1 MKIAFYEIT
10 SSDQKY
16 VQKQLKGHKLSFY
29 EHQLNHV
36 NLPAEDTE
44 ILSIHAHSTI
54 DKQALNK
61 LPNLR
66 YIQTRTAGSDH
77 IDLAEC
83 KKRGIVVSYA
93 PGVNSTSVAE
103 FVFVLLLSLVR
114 NLHMACAQCAKGGF
128 AEGGYTGTELAGKTM
143 GIVGTGA
150 VGAKTAILAKGFGMK
165 VLVYDVS
172 KNPRLSKHKSIQY
185 VPIKA
190 LLKQSD
196 IISLHV
202 PLLPTTKHMINST
215 TIASMKKGVFLINT
229 ARGAVVDTQALVS
242 ALKSG
247 KIAGAGL
254 DVLEDELALRK
265 NQQKTLSKQKQ
276 QMYKDM
282 QGMMGKNLLV
292 TPHVAYSSIES
303 NRRILD
309 TALSDIHLF
318 VKGKL
323 KNVIV

>member
-1 MKIAFYEIT
+1 MKIAFYEINPT
-10 SSDQKY
+10 DQKY

-29 EHQLNHV
+29 DHQLNHV
-36 NLPAEDTE
+36 NLPSADTE
-44 ILSIHAHSTI
+44 VLSIHAHSTI
-54 DKQALNK
+54 DKETLKK
-61 LPNLR
+61 LPNLK

-83 KKRGIVVSYA
+83 KKQGIVVSYA

-114 NLHMACAQCAKGGF
+114 NLTMACAQCAKGGF
-128 AEGGYTGTELAGKTM
+128 AEGGYTGTELAGKTI

-150 VGAKTAILAKGFGMK
+150 VGAKAAMIAQGFGMK
-165 VLVYDVS
+165 VLAYDVN
-172 KNPRLSKHKSIQY
+172 KNPKLAKYKSIQY
-185 VPIKA
+185 VSLKD

-202 PLLPTTKHMINST
+202 PLLPETKHMINAK
-215 TIASMKKGVFLINT
+215 TIASMKKGVVLINT
-229 ARGAVVDTQALVS
+229 ARGAVVDTPALVS

-254 DVLEDELALRK
+254 DVLEDELVLRK
-265 NQQKTLSKQKQ
+265 NLQKTLSKQKR

-282 QGMMGKNLLV
+282 QSMMGKNLLV
-292 TPHVAYSSIES
+292 TPHVAYSSVES

-309 TALSDIHLF
+309 SALNDIGLF
-318 VKGKL
+318 IKGKL
-323 KNVIV
+323 KNIIR